1 MARKSHP
8 AQSSEEGAPMQPPSY
23 PNLPCPILIYSD
35 APSAPTGLGRICRDL
50 ATRIATHLPDHF
62 RVATVGYGGA
72 GSRSLSF
79 QQYSW
84 VRRDDNVIIELPEI
98 WKDFAGTQKGILL
111 SIVDASRLLWLADPR
126 YCPNP
131 VLAAFVKDAPF
142 AKWLYA
148 PIDAT
153 GPHNALTPVLGYTI
167 RKFDRYLT
175 YSAWA
180 AGIVD
185 RTLETTGTA
194 WLPHGI
200 DTSTFRPRSRS
211 GARHGFGQRLGLQD
225 DAGKLLTIPDDELF
239 IGIVAT
245 NQPRKDFGM
254 AIAACAEVARVRK
267 VRLWLHT
274 DVLDRHWSLP
284 TLLQD
289 YGLMDNAIVTT
300 LNFSDELMSWA
311 YSACDV
317 TLGIGLGEGYGY
329 PIAESLACGTPCIHG
344 HYGGA
349 EYVPSPFLVEPV
361 AYRLEGVYG
370 SVRPVFRPEDWALK
384 ILEIAEARTRCTLP
398 EYLAWEVLWPRWSEW
413 LLKGVNA

>member
-1 MARKSHP
+1 MPK
-8 AQSSEEGAPMQPPSY
+8 
-23 PNLPCPILIYSD
+23 PIIPLLIVSD
-35 APSAPTGLGRICRDL
+35 APSGCSGLARITRDL

-62 RVATVGYGGA
+62 RVACCGYGGP
-72 GSRSLSF
+72 GSRALPF
-79 QQYSW
+79 QQYYWASRGDW
-84 VRRDDNVIIELPEI
+84 LIPELPQI
-98 WKDFAGTQKGILL
+98 WKDFTGNQPGI
-111 SIVDASRLLWLADPR
+111 IFTIWDPSRLLWMADPT
-126 YCPNP
+126 YCPDP
-131 VLAAFVKDAPF
+131 SLATFLRDPLLTRWAY
-142 AKWLYA
+142 L

-153 GPHNALTPVLGYTI
+153 GPRGKLTAVLAHTI
-167 RKFDRYLT
+167 SKFDRILC
-175 YSAWA
+175 YSKWA
-180 AGIVD
+180 AAIVDYTKGIERGIV
-185 RTLETTGTA
+185 ETD

-200 DTSTFRPRSRS
+200 DTSIFRPRSRS

-225 DAGKLLTIPDDELF
+225 DAGRLLTIPDDELF

-245 NQPRKDFGM
+245 NQPRKDFGL
-254 AIAACAEVARVRK
+254 AIAACAEVAKTRK
-267 VRLWLHT
+267 LRLWLHT
-274 DVLDRHWSLP
+274 DTLDRHWSLP

-289 YGLMDNAIVTT
+289 YGLMDSAIVTT

-317 TLGIGLGEGYGY
+317 TLAPGLGEGYCF
-329 PIAESLACGTPCIHG
+329 PCAESLACGTPCIHG